1 MHDITSTTTP
11 LDKSSTDDTSIS
23 YNSVHDITSTTTPL
37 DESSTDDTSISYN
50 SVHDITSTTTPL
62 DESSTDDTSISY
74 NSVHDITS
82 TTTPLDE
89 SSTDDTSTSM
99 PDIDISSHLPQGWVY
114 QSSEN
119 GIKLFKI
126 LQLKDQQAIVTHSV
140 IINNDRSWL
149 AFVRDV
155 SLKPYLTWQLPLT
168 VTSDTILELVQQVT
182 HFSLC
187 PGNPDHHFVDMLEKK
202 KGKIVSKV
210 GQTVATLDHQG
221 VVINNKF
228 LEVTVRT
235 SACTKVT
242 IHENV
247 CIKCKV

>member
-202 KGKIVSKV
+202 KGKIV
-210 GQTVATLDHQG
+210 
-221 VVINNKF
+221 
-228 LEVTVRT
+228 
-235 SACTKVT
+235 
-242 IHENV
+242 
-247 CIKCKV
+247 